1 MLIMATHDHTACVHP
16 SVRNE
21 PKSKSFPYS
30 DLQLYPLSPALEK
43 QLNNDKRVAGTLF
56 ATVVIEGLLNYSNTC
71 KHASVRSK
79 RNTISPW
86 PLTPAQT
93 SGLHAA
99 LYHLRHYIGML
110 RPERDG

>member
-1 MLIMATHDHTACVHP
+1 MTSIDHTASARP

-30 DLQLYPLSPALEK
+30 DLQLYPLSPSLEQ
-43 QLNNDKRVAGTLF
+43 QLTDTKRLAGTLF
-56 ATVVIEGLLNYSNTC
+56 ATVVIENLLEYSEAC
-71 KHASVRSK
+71 IRVSVRVK
-79 RNTISPW
+79 HNTISPW

-99 LYHLRHYIGML
+99 LYHLRHYVGL
-110 RPERDG
+110 LHPEPGG

>member
-1 MLIMATHDHTACVHP
+1 MTSIDHTASARP

-43 QLNNDKRVAGTLF
+43 QLTDTKRLAGSLF
-56 ATVVIEGLLNYSNTC
+56 ATVVIEGLLEYSNAC
-71 KHASVRSK
+71 KQASVRTK

-99 LYHLRHYIGML
+99 LYHLRDYVGML
-110 RPERDG
+110 HPEPGG

>member
-1 MLIMATHDHTACVHP
+1 MTSIDHTARARP

-43 QLNNDKRVAGTLF
+43 RLTNDQRVAGTLF
-56 ATVVIEGLLNYSNTC
+56 ATVVIEGLLDYSNAC
-71 KHASVRSK
+71 KQASVRSR

-99 LYHLRHYIGML
+99 LYHLRHYVGL
-110 RPERDG
+110 LHPEPGG